1 MKVIISKDYD
11 ELSQKAADF
20 FEERFDKIKVLGL
33 ATGSTPIGLY
43 KQLIKRVEDG
53 KISFKDKYSVNL
65 DEYIGLPI
73 GHKESYREFMNDNL
87 FNHVDIDIKNTNVP
101 FAKDVDDISACEKYD
116 SIIDGLGGV
125 DVQVLGVGENG
136 HIAFN
141 EPDSELNY
149 NTSIIK
155 LTDSTI
161 NANSRFFDSYD
172 DVPKYAISMG
182 VGKIMEA
189 KEIILL
195 ANGKKKADAIRSLLE
210 GDKITCNSP
219 VTLLKLHPNVT
230 VFIDE
235 ELNNAL

>member
-87 FNHVDIDIKNTNVP
+87 FNHVDIDIKNTNE
-101 FAKDVDDISACEKYD
+101 ISTT
-116 SIIDGLGGV
+116 L
-125 DVQVLGVGENG
+125 ENINRNG
-136 HIAFN
+136 SGYFVRIHH
-141 EPDSELNY
+141 EL
-149 NTSIIK
+149 
-155 LTDSTI
+155 
-161 NANSRFFDSYD
+161 FWF
-172 DVPKYAISMG
+172 
-182 VGKIMEA
+182 
-189 KEIILL
+189 
-195 ANGKKKADAIRSLLE
+195 
-210 GDKITCNSP
+210 
-219 VTLLKLHPNVT
+219 
-230 VFIDE
+230 
-235 ELNNAL
+235 